1 MNALHAARM
10 ALSVTFVAGLGGLE
24 VSAQQSKPTWP
35 DVVVHLHGSGH
46 AYIVDTKSD
55 KVVADLATGKGGT
68 LGATTPDG
76 KKVYVSNAAPGET
89 EVVVIDLGKREVTAR
104 IKTGNRPKHGIVS
117 PDGKLVGVNH
127 WGLDGD
133 KLRVSFIDTAT
144 DKVTRQIDVP
154 VTGPKVEPGKSLAD
168 MIKGVTSM
176 HNAWSNDGRFFL
188 TVNRVDNEFIAIDVK
203 ERVYQRIAVPS
214 APHYLAP
221 SPDGKEVWL
230 VVEGKSA
237 DNPPMVLIYDIASG
251 FREKGR
257 IAMPVVDKGTI
268 EGHHGNFTQDGK
280 HFMLLNRGAG
290 KPFWSREMVVIDV
303 ATRKVVKAI
312 ETRSA
317 GIGHTYNTP
326 DGKLAFVTNYGNNVV
341 SIVDTTKWEV
351 VKDLILGWGRMG
363 HVAFTQD
370 GKSAYVSNDFDGVL
384 YKVDMATLEMVSTIN
399 TNGKPGGG
407 QVLNVWTNVFEEL
420 PR

>member
-1 MNALHAARM
+1 MRVRRIETATA
-10 ALSVTFVAGLGGLE
+10 AGLAAALLPIAAE
-24 VSAQQSKPTWP
+24 AQSKAVWP
-35 DVVVHLHGSGH
+35 DVVVHLHGSGR
-46 AYIVDTKSD
+46 AYIVDTKTD
-55 KVVADLATGKGGT
+55 KIVADLATGKGGT

-89 EVVVIDLGKREVTAR
+89 EVVVIDLDKRDVTAR

-117 PDGKLVGVNH
+117 PDGKWVGVNH
-127 WGLDGD
+127 WGLDGE
-133 KLRVSFIDTAT
+133 KLKVSFIDTAT
-144 DKVTRQIDVP
+144 DKVAKEVNLDVKLP
-154 VTGPKVEPGKSLAD
+154 AVEPGKSLAD
-168 MIKGVTSM
+168 YIKGVTSM

-188 TVNRVDNEFIAIDVK
+188 TVDRVDNEFVVIDTK
-203 ERVYQRIAVPS
+203 DWTAKSIAVPS
-214 APHYLAP
+214 APHYPVP
-221 SPDGKEVWL
+221 SPNGKEVWL

-237 DNPPMVLIYDIASG
+237 ENPPQVLIYDIAG
-251 FREKGR
+251 GEFKEAGR
-257 IAMPVVDKGTI
+257 IVMPIVDKSVI

-290 KPFWSREMVVIDV
+290 KPMWSREMVVVDV
-303 ATRKVVKAI
+303 ASRKVVKSI

-317 GIGHTYNTP
+317 GIGHTYNAP
-326 DGKLAFVTNYGNNVV
+326 GGKLAFVTNYGNNVV
-341 SIVDTTKWEV
+341 TVVDTGKWEV
-351 VKDLILGWGRMG
+351 VKDLIMGWGRMG
-363 HVAFTQD
+363 HVAFTKD

-384 YKVDMATLEMVSTIN
+384 YKVDMAKLEMVSTIK